1 MRQSASTHS
10 LIPIRTNQPDF
21 SAGSRRVDGQTY
33 QSRLPTAT
41 AQPAAVVPHVPAKV
55 NSRQAMPLTPQ
66 RGLGISVSPSRVPV
80 RAANGSVFANATMV
94 QGREAQNSNNSSI
107 SNTTPTARAQSNPR
121 TKLSEPFRTPVL
133 GSKDQV
139 DTPSPT
145 YSTSLSPAF
154 VVRDLDVDP
163 HTGLTPTTQT
173 FEAKKTTHQSS
184 RLSKSFQ
191 LPSPPSSPASL
202 YTSRIPRRS
211 QDDLTLAESS
221 RKLQIASSRPRRISI
236 PSNIPFDTLDKS
248 DPEMTVALAP
258 PAPITIPP
266 SDYTNGYPNDKPLPS
281 AKSPGALAS
290 FFRWNSSTTL
300 AEPLPDRLQTP
311 STLSHPTS
319 PMTPTS
325 PSVNALEQE
334 LRSVSADLAF
344 SIRREM
350 DLEDVI
356 TRLQDEVARLGGEGK
371 RQIRF
376 RTSDYFSENSFQGDS
391 VEDERKE
398 RSHSRVSSVAVEDV
412 RMANEKVTQLE
423 KELLVLK
430 SENLELMAAKREAQ
444 KKVKDNQRE
453 IRNSKKVNELEATV
467 EQLRGELIEKTRIV
481 ESLQQTINRNKT
493 GASDKSEEI
502 KALTERAKGAESQ
515 REALQLALRQLRERQ
530 TLEAKRSND
539 RIKQLEAVVDK
550 DRNQRHLPR
559 TPERAVTGITHR
571 TPDPFKRNT
580 LSGKQDQDG
589 KIGQL
594 KNDFSAASKQLASLT
609 ITNTQLSSENTQ
621 LREMQQRLQ
630 VRLTQ
635 LEASASASTIGEASA
650 TASLSY
656 AHRLAIE
663 MARVTDIHMK
673 SIEKVRST
681 AHATMPNLKMGASLS
696 PMLQSAYDTSFSPKR
711 LSMRSPRLGED
722 ATVKMMETRIKEL
735 ESALEESS
743 EEMGEVVR
751 KMQMAQIEMIELAGE
766 RDEAVRRERKFKL
779 ENESLNLHG
788 LVKSEGNEVQEL
800 GIPV

>member
-21 SAGSRRVDGQTY
+21 NIGSKRVDGQAF
-33 QSRLPTAT
+33 QSRLAT
-41 AQPAAVVPHVPAKV
+41 ASVVGPQVPAKV
-55 NSRQAMPLTPQ
+55 NSRQAMPVTPQ
-66 RGLGISVSPSRVPV
+66 QGLGISVSPSRVPV
-80 RAANGSVFANATMV
+80 RAANSSVFANATMV
-94 QGREAQNSNNSSI
+94 QGRVAQNSN
-107 SNTTPTARAQSNPR
+107 SNTAPMARAQSNTR

-145 YSTSLSPAF
+145 YSTSISPAF
-154 VVRDLDVDP
+154 IVRNLDEDP

-173 FEAKKTTHQSS
+173 FEVKKATQQSS
-184 RLSKSFQ
+184 RLSKSIQ
-191 LPSPPSSPASL
+191 LPSPPSSPRSPN
-202 YTSRIPRRS
+202 TSRIPRRS
-211 QDDLTLAESS
+211 KDDLTLAESS
-221 RKLQIASSRPRRISI
+221 RKLQIASSKPRRISI
-236 PSNIPFDTLDKS
+236 PSRITLDTLDNSK
-248 DPEMTVALAP
+248 PQMTVALAP
-258 PAPITIPP
+258 PAPIKIPP
-266 SDYTNGYPNDKPLPS
+266 SDYPNGYPNDKPLPS

-290 FFRWNSSTTL
+290 FFRWNSATPP
-300 AEPLPDRLQTP
+300 AEPLSDRLQTP
-311 STLSHPTS
+311 STFSHPTS
-319 PMTPTS
+319 PMTPIS
-325 PSVNALEQE
+325 PSVSALEQE

-356 TRLQDEVARLGGEGK
+356 TRLQDEVVRLGGEGK
-371 RQIRF
+371 RQMRF
-376 RTSDYFSENSFQGDS
+376 RTSDYFSEDSFQGDS
-391 VEDERKE
+391 TEDERKE
-398 RSHSRVSSVAVEDV
+398 RGHSRVSSVAMEDV

-423 KELLVLK
+423 KQVLVLK
-430 SENLELMAAKREAQ
+430 SENLELMTAKREAE
-444 KKVKDNQRE
+444 KKIKDNQQE

-467 EQLRGELIEKTRIV
+467 EQLRGELIEKTRTI

-530 TLEAKRSND
+530 TLEAKKAND
-539 RIKQLEAVVDK
+539 RIKQLETSIDK
-550 DRNQRHLPR
+550 DRNHRHLPR

-571 TPDPFKRNT
+571 TPDTFKRNA

-589 KIGQL
+589 KIIQL
-594 KNDFSAASKQLASLT
+594 KNDLSNASKQLASLT

-673 SIEKVRST
+673 SLEKVRST
-681 AHATMPNLKMGASLS
+681 ANATMPNLKMGASLS

-722 ATVKMMETRIKEL
+722 ATVKMMESRIKEL
-735 ESALEESS
+735 ESALQESS

-766 RDEAVRRERKFKL
+766 RDEAVRRERRLKL
-779 ENESLNLHG
+779 CSESLNTHG
-788 LVKSEGNEVQEL
+788 LMKSEENAVQNL